1 MPIKPDPSSKATS
14 AQRIEKRRRPLKTI
28 AISLAVILA
37 LIILI
42 AIVLPFIITPNDF
55 KPRIAKLVKDKT
67 GRELTIAGDIKL
79 SIFPWLG
86 AEIGSMSLANAP
98 GFGNT
103 PFASINE
110 TDVHVRFWPLLRGHI
125 QVGTI
130 KLVGVDL
137 DLARDA
143 DGHNDW
149 QDILEHLKNPG
160 ASSQPKNPGA
170 GSNGL
175 EDLRIDGLNLS
186 NSGLRWSDAQKHQ
199 QYTLSNLDMDMGAF
213 ASGIPLRLNTDFDF
227 AGTNPA
233 LTGHASFKGTL
244 NADLVKK
251 IYTVSNAKLDVN
263 ANGDAVAGGQVNAE
277 LLWQQAALNMD
288 VGTLALNGLSASA
301 YGLKLQADMEGQ
313 GLMKAPHFNGSLKL
327 APFSPREVLQAL
339 GHGNLADTRDPQV
352 LTQASGSLNF
362 IVSPASVSV
371 QNLSFKLDDTTLSG
385 SAAIKDLNTRALAFD
400 LSLDQMNADRY
411 LPPQKAAT
419 PSQPREATDINKVS
433 IPVRTLRSLNLD
445 GQLHVAQLTLLD
457 VHSSDIDMSVSAHQ
471 GLVRIN
477 PLSVQ
482 LYGGALSGTAQIDA
496 SSDTPIVSED
506 LTLHDLQAGGLIQD
520 LFKIRQLSGTA
531 NMHIATRG
539 LGPTVS
545 EVRHT
550 LQGRM
555 NFSFKNGAIE
565 GMNVWDAVERAY
577 ELAKQLPAPPA
588 APARTEFADMHGSAT
603 IKNGV
608 LDNRDFAA
616 SLPFMNLSGAGKLDL
631 AELTL
636 DYNLKAHITG
646 TPKLG
651 GRTDLDGLS
660 GSTIPLHITGTL
672 SNLSVRPEV
681 GDAAREHVQSEA
693 NTKKNELKDKAKQKL
708 QNSLRPPG

>member
-1 MPIKPDPSSKATS
+1 MPIKPDPISKPTS
-14 AQRIEKRRRPLKTI
+14 AQHIEKRRKPFKII
-28 AISLAVILA
+28 AISIAVILA

-67 GRELTIAGDIKL
+67 GRELSIAGDIKL

-86 AEIGSMSLANAP
+86 AEIGSMSLGNAP

-103 PFASINE
+103 PFASVNE

-125 QVGTI
+125 EVGTI

-143 DGHNDW
+143 DGHNNW
-149 QDILEHLKNPG
+149 QDILEHLKSSGSAAQAQNNG
-160 ASSQPKNPGA
+160 AKSI
-170 GSNGL
+170 GL
-175 EDLRIDGLNLS
+175 EDLRIDGLSLS
-186 NSGLRWSDAQKHQ
+186 KCGLRWSDAQKHQ
-199 QYTLSNLDMDMGAF
+199 QYTLSNLDLDMGTF
-213 ASGIPLRLNTDFDF
+213 ASGKPLRLNTDFDF

-244 NADLVKK
+244 TADLAKK

-313 GLMKAPHFNGSLKL
+313 GLMKDPHFNGSLKL
-327 APFSPREVLQAL
+327 ATFSPREVLQAL
-339 GHGNLADTRDPQV
+339 GHGNLAVIRDPQA
-352 LTQASGSLNF
+352 LTQASGSLDF
-362 IVSPASVSV
+362 IASPDSASV

-385 SAAIKDLNTRALAFD
+385 SVVIKDLKTRALAFD
-400 LSLDQMNADRY
+400 LTLDQMNVDRY
-411 LPPQKAAT
+411 LPLQKAAT
-419 PSQPREATDINKVS
+419 PAQPREATDINKVS

-445 GQLHVAQLTLLD
+445 GQLHIGQLTLLD
-457 VHSSDIDMSVSAHQ
+457 VHSSNIDVSVSAHQ

-496 SSDTPIVSED
+496 SSDTPIVTED
-506 LTLHDLQAGGLIQD
+506 LTVHDLQSAGLIQD
-520 LFKIRQLSGTA
+520 LFKIKRLSGTM

-550 LQGRM
+550 LEGRM

-565 GMNVWDAVERAY
+565 GLNIWNTVERAY
-577 ELAKQLPAPPA
+577 ALAKQLPPPPA
-588 APARTEFADMHGSAT
+588 APNRTEFADMHGSAT
-603 IKNGV
+603 IKHGV
-608 LDNRDFAA
+608 LDNRNFAA
-616 SLPFMNLSGAGKLDL
+616 TLPFMNLSGAGKLDL

-636 DYNLKAHITG
+636 DYSLKAHITD

-651 GRTDLDGLS
+651 GRADLGGLA

-672 SNLSVRPEV
+672 SNLSVWPDV
-681 GDAAREHVQSEA
+681 GDAARA
-693 NTKKNELKDKAKQKL
+693 RAK
-708 QNSLRPPG
+708 